1 VAAIPMEDLLNN
13 IPLFSDL
20 KEVERKTL
28 SERLVVRS
36 FPKNSIVIV
45 DGDVSD
51 SLYLIIS
58 GRVKVFL
65 TDDAGKEVILNYQ
78 SKGEFFG
85 EVALLDDQPRSAS
98 VIALEPCKFAI
109 LSKSDFCA
117 CLAEHP
123 DIAMSIIL
131 KLSNRLRVLTEK
143 VRSLALMDVYGRL
156 KQTLLDLSEEQEGQR
171 VVTERLT
178 QQELANMVGASREM
192 VTRILKDLTKG
203 GYIDIEDKRI
213 TIKEKL
219 PSAW

>member
-1 VAAIPMEDLLNN
+1 MEDLLTN
-13 IPLFSDL
+13 IPLFSELNVD
-20 KEVERKTL
+20 ERKAL
-28 SERLVVRS
+28 SDRLVVRS
-36 FPKNSIVIV
+36 FPKNSIVII

-51 SLYLIIS
+51 SLYLILS
-58 GRVKVFL
+58 GKVKVFL
-65 TDDAGKEVILNYQ
+65 TDEGGKEVILNYQ
-78 SKGEFFG
+78 ATGEYFG
-85 EVALLDDQPRSAS
+85 EMALLDNQPRSAS
-98 VIALEPCKFAI
+98 VVTTEPCKFAI
-109 LSKSDFCA
+109 LSKSDFRA
-117 CLAEHP
+117 CLGEHP

-131 KLSNRLRVLTEK
+131 KLSDRLRVLTEK

-156 KQTLLDLSEEQEGQR
+156 RQTLFDLSEDRDGQR

-219 PSAW
+219 PTAW